1 MMTFASSEPSVGR
14 RAGLALCRSC
24 HAINRIGTAV
34 QCPRCGEKIE
44 ARVPRSLE
52 KTSAYLI
59 AAAILYVPANVL
71 PVMHT
76 SSLLLEQDDTILSGV
91 LFLLHS
97 GSWPLA
103 LLVFV
108 ASIMVPL
115 FKILTLAVLVWLN
128 ARRSSAQ
135 LLARAR
141 LYRAVEFIGRWSLLD
156 VFAVTLLVAVVRM
169 GRVAAVMPGP
179 GALAFAAVVVLTMLA
194 AASFDPR
201 GTWDSLGTDRH
212 E

>member
-1 MMTFASSEPSVGR
+1 MTHVSSQLSVGR
-14 RAGLALCRSC
+14 SAGLALCGGC
-24 HAINRIGTAV
+24 LAINQIGTESRCA
-34 QCPRCGEKIE
+34 RCGTKIE

-52 KTSAYLI
+52 RTTAYLV
-59 AAAILYVPANVL
+59 AAAILYVPANAL

-91 LFLLHS
+91 LFLLRS

-115 FKILTLAVLVWLN
+115 LKILALAVLVWLT
-128 ARRSSAQ
+128 ARGSTAH
-135 LLARAR
+135 LVARTR
-141 LYRAVEFIGRWSLLD
+141 LYRVVEFIGRWSLLD
-156 VFAVTLLVAVVRM
+156 IYAVTLLVGVVQM
-169 GRVAAVMPGP
+169 GRVATIVPGP
-179 GALAFAAVVVLTMLA
+179 GALAFAAVVVLTLLA
-194 AASFDPR
+194 ARSFDPR
-201 GTWDSLGTDRH
+201 SAWDALEIQRH

>member
-1 MMTFASSEPSVGR
+1 MTAASSELSIGR
-14 RAGLALCRSC
+14 RAGLALCRGC
-24 HAINRIGTAV
+24 LAINRIASDTRCA
-34 QCPRCGEKIE
+34 RCGQAVE
-44 ARVPRSLE
+44 ARIPRSLE
-52 KTSAYLI
+52 KTSAYLV

-76 SSLLLEQDDTILSGV
+76 SSVLLEQDDTILSGV

-115 FKILTLAVLVWLN
+115 LKILALAVLVWLN
-128 ARRSSAQ
+128 ARGSRTQ

-141 LYRAVEFIGRWSLLD
+141 LFRAVEFIGRWSLLD
-156 VFAVTLLVAVVRM
+156 IYAVTLLVAVVRM
-169 GRVAAVMPGP
+169 GRVAAIAPGP
-179 GALAFAAVVVLTMLA
+179 GALAFAAVVVLTLLA

-201 GTWDSLGTDRH
+201 SAWDCLDPHRD